1 VREIGINMTCDEGLR
16 TVEYIQRAAAHGFN
30 TLFTD
35 LPDPKHAELI
45 ANTLASCGMRYETI
59 HAPFSHINDIW
70 LQGEGG
76 DAMFAE
82 LMSTVDRCRQVEVP
96 IAVIHLSSGK
106 TPPPISDVG
115 YGRYTRLVE
124 HAAKQGVKIAFEN
137 QRKPEYL
144 EWAFRIFRNAP
155 HVGFCYDC
163 GHEGCFTPGVQFM
176 PLYGDKLL
184 CTHVHDNDCLQD
196 HDLHMLPF
204 DGRIDFGRV
213 ARQIRESGYK
223 GPLTLEIHAQ
233 NSGKYDFMTM
243 QIFLER
249 AAMAIKRFRSMVDF

>member
-1 VREIGINMTCDEGLR
+1 MREIGINMDCGDGSL
-16 TVEYIQRAAAHGFN
+16 AADFIRCAGKAGFQ

-35 LPDPKHAELI
+35 LPDPA
-45 ANTLASCGMRYETI
+45 TLAVILRALEESGMRYETI

-70 LQGEGG
+70 LPGEGG
-76 DAMFAE
+76 DAMLAE
-82 LMSTVDRCRQVEVP
+82 LMTTVDRCREGRVP
-96 IAVIHLSSGK
+96 ATVIHLSSGK

-115 YGRYTRLVE
+115 YGRYVRLIE
-124 HAAKQGVKIAFEN
+124 YAEKKGVKIAFEN

-144 EWAFRIFRNAP
+144 EWAFRVFRNVP

-163 GHEGCFTPGVQFM
+163 GHESCFTPGVQFM
-176 PLYGDKLL
+176 PMYGDKLL
-184 CTHVHDNDCLQD
+184 CTHIHDNDYLQD

-213 ARQIRESGYK
+213 ARQIRESGFK
-223 GPLTLEIHAQ
+223 GPLTLEIHAK
-233 NSGKYDFMTM
+233 NSGKYDFMTTQM
-243 QIFLER
+243 FLEK